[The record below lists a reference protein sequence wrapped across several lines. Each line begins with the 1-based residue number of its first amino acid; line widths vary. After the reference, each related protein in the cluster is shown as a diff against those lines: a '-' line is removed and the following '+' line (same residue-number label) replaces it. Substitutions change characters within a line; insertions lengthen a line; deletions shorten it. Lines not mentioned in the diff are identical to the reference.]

1 MAKGNQSSTRKTKGM
16 HGGADR
22 KQRGRTSVTDA
33 GKPAF
38 AKDPS
43 SRTPTDRARK
53 TQATKPI
60 GPGGTVHRGDR
71 RDMNRTYTNNAK
83 HASRGTNARPDV
95 STRKR

>member
-1 MAKGNQSSTRKTKGM
+1 MAKANQSANRKTKGM
-16 HGGADR
+16 HASSDR
-22 KQRGRTSVTDA
+22 KQRGRTSITDK

-43 SRTPTDRARK
+43 SRTPTGNARK

-71 RDMNRTYTNNAK
+71 RDMSRTYTNNAK